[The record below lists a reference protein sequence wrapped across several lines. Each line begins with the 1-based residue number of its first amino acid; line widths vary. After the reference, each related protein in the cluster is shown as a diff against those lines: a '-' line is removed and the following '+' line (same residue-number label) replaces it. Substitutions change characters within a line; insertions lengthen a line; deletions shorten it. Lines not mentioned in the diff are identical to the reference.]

1 MLLLPGIVKAH
12 AYTYNKYFLQES
24 TDLQTATKDKGQNQ
38 PYILICGDLLQPDQL
53 MLVIDNQVICDI
65 EEDDI
70 PFALMSAYYV
80 FNICYVQGCNNVFKF
95 FESSL
100 LNTKTKVPPSVN
112 HFMATLS
119 KQ

>member
-1 MLLLPGIVKAH
+1 MHAPYISKTHAH
-12 AYTYNKYFLQES
+12 IKRITIQQDS
-24 TDLQTATKDKGQNQ
+24 TDLPTAISNKGQNQ
-38 PYILICGDLLQPDQL
+38 PYILLCGDLLHPDQL

-65 EEDDI
+65 EENDI

-100 LNTKTKVPPSVN
+100 LNIKTKVSPSVN